1 MDKYLYSMMS
11 DSMGTL
17 SMEQIL
23 LRILISIVLG
33 AVIYLSYYLTH
44 SGTIYSKKFNV
55 TLVTLTVLTTMVM
68 TVIGNNIALS
78 LGMVGALS
86 IIRFRTSIKDSR
98 DTVYI
103 FWTIIIGICCGVGDF
118 IVAGIGSA
126 AVFFVLLLFGRVK
139 KENRTLLII
148 KAPRRYEDEIRK
160 KVFAYFEKAPVIKVQ
175 NTTNEKVEFIYEI
188 DHREL
193 DKADRKETQAAIAE
207 KRGKQSL
214 TDKLYAIGEMDYVN
228 IVVQSD
234 EIS

>member
-1 MDKYLYSMMS
+1 MDKYLYSMMNES
-11 DSMGTL
+11 SGAL
-17 SMEQIL
+17 GIEEII
-23 LRILISIVLG
+23 LRIVVSVALG
-33 AVIYLSYYLTH
+33 AVIYLSYFLTH
-44 SGTIYSKKFNV
+44 SGSIYSKKFNI
-55 TLVTLTVLTTMVM
+55 TLLTLTVLTTMVM

-118 IVAGIGSA
+118 IVAAAGSST
-126 AVFFVLLLFGRVK
+126 VFLVLLLFGRVK

-193 DKADRKETQAAIAE
+193 DKAERKEAQNAVHE
-207 KRGKQSL
+207 KRIKQSL
-214 TDKLYAIGEMDYVN
+214 TDKLYAIGEIDYVN